1 MATKLGTLTLDLV
14 AKIGNYT
21 APLSKAEQQTKA
33 TTQRISADMSK
44 GASAIDMLGNS
55 ANRTT
60 QILGSLVA
68 TAGIGFSVSELI
80 KYSDTYIGLNNR
92 LKLVTTSETQL
103 ATAVKDTFEIAQK
116 SRSSWETTAAIY
128 QRFAQNS
135 DRLGLS
141 QERVASITETVSKAV
156 AISGAS
162 TESAN
167 AAMMQ
172 FGQALASGV
181 LRGEEFNSVNEQT
194 PAVLDAIAKGLGVQ
208 RAALKSMAEEGELT
222 TDVLIKALEKA
233 DQSVQDLFGKTDVTI
248 GQSFTYLNNEITKFV
263 GESGKGSGAA
273 TALSS
278 SVMVLANNLDLLTNA
293 AMVGGAY
300 LAGSYISSLV
310 ATTVA
315 SVKNTLATAANTAA
329 TKTKILADYELAKAE
344 LAASAAMVRSMGATN
359 AETAALVAN
368 SRAAYQKAAASKAA
382 MLSSASLLGV
392 LGGPVGLG
400 LTVASVAASYIFMS
414 EKTDLTTESIAN
426 QIPKVSELTKKY
438 SELNAAQAQ
447 SELDKLRSDQK
458 NIQDELTK
466 TSSEMFKFIEI
477 TRRLPN
483 VSLKNA
489 GEIEGLLNKVYKGS
503 MSASDALIELRK
515 NSEIPESVIT
525 KFNNL
530 AVQVDDVRSKSERNI
545 EAQKLAKTRIDQAG
559 NAAQDSVPK
568 FNAQEKA
575 INGVTSALGN
585 ANSEFAKY
593 LKQSQ
598 ETAISNLYKQ
608 GLLEQ
613 GYSPS
618 QASAIFDLQQAR
630 GMSAILS
637 KEEVESALN
646 VLRITDQTTKAE
658 QAYNDRIKQNSEA
671 LKKTANEAKRRREE
685 QERLEKE
692 QTQTRDQVSYE
703 YADDFTR
710 MNIDYQKQ
718 VAEINK
724 ANFGSEQ
731 SKYLEAAKARYDFNA
746 EMYLRQITSEINQH
760 KWSEEEK
767 LKYSLETEK
776 EVIENSGKYNKEL
789 KELKLK
795 ALGEVTTQELAWLE
809 LEKRQRISD
818 ASEAFRTDM
827 ENIAA
832 RYAFE
837 REQILLNKSIS
848 DEERKALLNASV
860 YTQNKDESQVRDSA
874 IADYRDV
881 MGFEESPL
889 VRQFEVLQK
898 MRELDLI
905 NEEAYQKS
913 KLDLTIK
920 YGASY
925 MESML
930 GGFASLVD
938 ENSKTYAVLFAAQ
951 KGFAVAQAMLNIP
964 QAYSKAYDAVVGT
977 PYVGPYIAPA
987 VGAAAAA
994 LQVVQAAKINSV
1006 NYSGFANGGYT
1017 GAGGKYDPAGIVHKG
1032 EVVFSQVDVARW
1044 GGVGNVEALRTGK
1057 GFADGGVVDTKVL
1070 DMANNQAISGYLSDR
1085 QAANEQTNAS
1095 ELLQTVQINNILDP
1109 AIVGDYLAMPS
1120 GTKQIMNTIKRN
1132 ATTINAI
1139 LGRR

>member
-33 TTQRISADMSK
+33 TTQRISADMGK
-44 GASAIDMLGNS
+44 ASAAVDLLGNS
-55 ANRTT
+55 ASKTS

-80 KYSDTYIGLNNR
+80 KYSDTYTGLNNR

-194 PAVLDAIAKGLGVQ
+194 PAVLDAIAKGLGVP
-208 RAALKSMAEEGELT
+208 RAALKSMAEEGKLT

-310 ATTVA
+310 ATIVA

-400 LTVASVAASYIFMS
+400 LTVAGVAASYLLMQDNADKVNKKLEEQASVADKAAS
-414 EKTDLTTESIAN
+414 ELSKLQGVDRKSAINDLTAAFEAQNKELKKSGFA
-426 QIPKVSELTKKY
+426 VS
-438 SELNAAQAQ
+438 A
-447 SELDKLRSDQK
+447 
-458 NIQDELTK
+458 
-466 TSSEMFKFIEI
+466 
-477 TRRLPN
+477 
-483 VSLKNA
+483 
-489 GEIEGLLNKVYKGS
+489 
-503 MSASDALIELRK
+503 ALIDIQNYEKGNRK
-515 NSEIPESVIT
+515 VIDVINQANKGT
-525 KFNNL
+525 ISYSAAIEQLNGMKISPDLYNAL
-530 AVQVDDVRSKSERNI
+530 KKQVEQYDSNFEKANKSATALGVFGKEVV
-545 EAQKLAKTRIDQAG
+545 LTG
-559 NAAQDSVPK
+559 NAAQ
-568 FNAQEKA
+568 NA
-575 INGVTSALGN
+575 ALQH
-585 ANSEFAKY
+585 
-593 LKQSQ
+593 KQQ
-598 ETAISNLYKQ
+598 NDALNETATAADKANDALTKYRDKLKESAISGLYKQ
-608 GLLEQ
+608 GLFEQ

-646 VLRITDQTTKAE
+646 VLRITEQTTKAE

-776 EVIENSGKYNKEL
+776 EAIENSGKYNKEL

-809 LEKRQRISD
+809 LEKKQRLLDARQFYMSD
-818 ASEAFRTDM
+818 AEYMQERYQLERDEIAKNMQLSQQERDARIAMLHAEEEFEKRKNLKSASLAWGQSYADM
-827 ENIAA
+827 TGSGARFQIEQDRFNRYEESNALFESQIALA
-832 RYAFE
+832 ETAAE
-837 REQILLNKSIS
+837 REAIWQAHNERMRIIDENYWNSTKAYQLGMAADVFGGLSGVMLNFV
-848 DEERKALLNASV
+848 DESSSSYQALVAIQKGANLASV
-860 YTQNKDESQVRDSA
+860 LMNSITAISAAWASAPFPYNLPAVAMATVETGALQATLQAFTPNISGMAHNGIDNIPKEGTWLLDGGERVLNPEQNKDLTNYLSQVQTGGQNRPIDNKISVIMVKDEDEA
-874 IADYRDV
+874 KNYKYSKD
-881 MGFEESPL
+881 FE
-889 VRQFEVLQK
+889 
-898 MRELDLI
+898 D
-905 NEEAYQKS
+905 
-913 KLDLTIK
+913 
-920 YGASY
+920 
-925 MESML
+925 
-930 GGFASLVD
+930 
-938 ENSKTYAVLFAAQ
+938 AVLYH
-951 KGFAVAQAMLNIP
+951 M
-964 QAYSKAYDAVVGT
+964 
-977 PYVGPYIAPA
+977 
-987 VGAAAAA
+987 
-994 LQVVQAAKINSV
+994 
-1006 NYSGFANGGYT
+1006 
-1017 GAGGKYDPAGIVHKG
+1017 
-1032 EVVFSQVDVARW
+1032 
-1044 GGVGNVEALRTGK
+1044 
-1057 GFADGGVVDTKVL
+1057 
-1070 DMANNQAISGYLSDR
+1070 
-1085 QAANEQTNAS
+1085 
-1095 ELLQTVQINNILDP
+1095 
-1109 AIVGDYLAMPS
+1109 
-1120 GTKQIMNTIKRN
+1120 KRN
-1132 ATTINAI
+1132 RSKI
-1139 LGRR
+1139 

>member
-33 TTQRISADMSK
+33 TTQRISADMGK
-44 GASAIDMLGNS
+44 ASAAVDLLGNS
-55 ANRTT
+55 ASKTS

-208 RAALKSMAEEGELT
+208 RAALKSMAEEGKLT

-315 SVKNTLATAANTAA
+315 SVKNTLATAANKAA

-382 MLSSASLLGV
+382 MLSSSSLIGV

-400 LTVASVAASYIFMS
+400 LTVAGVAASYLLMQDNADKVNKKLEEQASVADKAAS
-414 EKTDLTTESIAN
+414 ELSKLQGVDRKSAINDLTAAFEAQNKELKKSGFA
-426 QIPKVSELTKKY
+426 VS
-438 SELNAAQAQ
+438 A
-447 SELDKLRSDQK
+447 
-458 NIQDELTK
+458 
-466 TSSEMFKFIEI
+466 
-477 TRRLPN
+477 
-483 VSLKNA
+483 
-489 GEIEGLLNKVYKGS
+489 
-503 MSASDALIELRK
+503 ALIDIQNYEKGNRK
-515 NSEIPESVIT
+515 VIDVINQANKGT
-525 KFNNL
+525 ISYSAAIEQLNGMKISPDLYNAL
-530 AVQVDDVRSKSERNI
+530 KKQVEQYDSNFEKANKSATALGVFGKEVV
-545 EAQKLAKTRIDQAG
+545 LTG
-559 NAAQDSVPK
+559 NAAQ
-568 FNAQEKA
+568 NA
-575 INGVTSALGN
+575 ALQH
-585 ANSEFAKY
+585 
-593 LKQSQ
+593 KQQ
-598 ETAISNLYKQ
+598 NDALNETATAADKANDALTKYRDKLKESAISGLYKQ
-608 GLLEQ
+608 GLFEQ

-618 QASAIFDLQQAR
+618 QANAIFELQQAR

-637 KEEVESALN
+637 KEEIASALN
-646 VLRITDQTTKAE
+646 VLKITEQTTKAE

-671 LKKTANEAKRRREE
+671 LKETANEAKRRREE

-913 KLDLTIK
+913 KLDLTLK

-951 KGFAVAQAMLNIP
+951 KAFAVAQAMLNIP
-964 QAYSKAYDAVVGT
+964 SAYSKAYDAVVGT
-977 PYVGPYIAPA
+977 PFVGPYIAPA

-994 LQVVQAAKINSV
+994 LQVAQAASIKSV
-1006 NYSGFANGGYT
+1006 NLT
-1017 GAGGKYDPAGIVHKG
+1017 GMAHDGIDNIPKEG
-1032 EVVFSQVDVARW
+1032 TW
-1044 GGVGNVEALRTGK
+1044 LL
-1057 GFADGGVVDTKVL
+1057 DGGERVL
-1070 DMANNQAISGYLSDR
+1070 NPEQNKDLTNYLS
-1085 QAANEQTNAS
+1085 QAQQSNSSTSTPQN
-1095 ELLQTVQINNILDP
+1095 LQINNILDP
-1109 AIVGDYLAMPS
+1109 SIVGDFMGTSS
-1120 GTKQIMNTIKRN
+1120 GTKTFMNFIKNNRSSIK
-1132 ATTINAI
+1132 ALIA
-1139 LGRR
+1139 

>member
-1 MATKLGTLTLDLV
+1 MKPAKAGFYCLEENIMATKLGTLTLDLV

-33 TTQRISADMSK
+33 TTQRISADMGK
-44 GASAIDMLGNS
+44 ASAAVDLLGNS
-55 ANRTT
+55 ASKTS

-80 KYSDTYIGLNNR
+80 KYSDTYTGLNNR

-181 LRGEEFNSVNEQT
+181 LRGEEFNSVNEQA

-208 RAALKSMAEEGELT
+208 RAALKRMAEEGKLT

-248 GQSFTYLNNEITKFV
+248 DQSFTYLNNEITKFV

-315 SVKNTLATAANTAA
+315 SAKNTLAKAANTAA

-344 LAASAAMVRSMGATN
+344 LAASAAMVRSMGVTN

-400 LTVASVAASYIFMS
+400 LTVASVAAGYLLMRGNGDQANKMLGDQSRYAS
-414 EKTDLTTESIAN
+414 LATGELEKLSGAQLRAAEKELSNQLMLQSGHLQKAKNDFEALTESVLDSNKGNQEAYRIWAELRTGVITTEQAFNKLNQTKFVTSDQINALADSQSKIIQHEDAVKKLNEQLNKTRESGAN
-426 QIPKVSELTKKY
+426 AANGIKAIGNAADETKVSIEVLNKALGKLTDQRTDSQYVMNTAKNLGGDIEKAKALLEYRKQLGLGSVGRQLTPQERKPFEDSYAALRALKAYEDNIAESKKTSLKLSKQQTSEY
-438 SELNAAQAQ
+438 EKQAGEASRIKEEQFKSREDIYYKYATREMKIEKDLQSEIAKIQGSNFSPKDTAGYISNAQSRSQLEVLLYKAQLDSELNDWKQTEQ
-447 SELDKLRSDQK
+447 EKL
-458 NIQDELTK
+458 NH
-466 TSSEMFKFIEI
+466 
-477 TRRLPN
+477 
-483 VSLKNA
+483 
-489 GEIEGLLNKVYKGS
+489 KVYVNEL
-503 MSASDALIELRK
+503 MIRLDSDM
-515 NSEIPESVIT
+515 N
-525 KFNNL
+525 
-530 AVQVDDVRSKSERNI
+530 
-545 EAQKLAKTRIDQAG
+545 
-559 NAAQDSVPK
+559 
-568 FNAQEKA
+568 
-575 INGVTSALGN
+575 
-585 ANSEFAKY
+585 
-593 LKQSQ
+593 
-598 ETAISNLYKQ
+598 
-608 GLLEQ
+608 
-613 GYSPS
+613 
-618 QASAIFDLQQAR
+618 
-630 GMSAILS
+630 
-637 KEEVESALN
+637 
-646 VLRITDQTTKAE
+646 
-658 QAYNDRIKQNSEA
+658 
-671 LKKTANEAKRRREE
+671 EE
-685 QERLEKE
+685 QK
-692 QTQTRDQVSYE
+692 
-703 YADDFTR
+703 
-710 MNIDYQKQ
+710 KQ
-718 VAEINK
+718 AI
-724 ANFGSEQ
+724 Q
-731 SKYLEAAKARYDFNA
+731 SLIGRSN
-746 EMYLRQITSEINQH
+746 
-760 KWSEEEK
+760 
-767 LKYSLETEK
+767 
-776 EVIENSGKYNKEL
+776 
-789 KELKLK
+789 
-795 ALGEVTTQELAWLE
+795 QELAWIKLQQ
-809 LEKRQRISD
+809 RQRISD

-837 REQILLNKSIS
+837 REQILLNKSIG

-951 KGFAVAQAMLNIP
+951 KAFAVAQAMLNIP
-964 QAYSKAYDAVVGT
+964 AAYSKAYDAVVGT
-977 PYVGPYIAPA
+977 PFVGPYIAPA

-994 LQVVQAAKINSV
+994 LQVAQAASIKSV
-1006 NYSGFANGGYT
+1006 GLT
-1017 GAGGKYDPAGIVHKG
+1017 GMAHDGIDNIPKEGTWLLNKG
-1032 EVVFSQVDVARW
+1032 ERVLNPNQNRDLTNYLSQVQT
-1044 GGVGNVEALRTGK
+1044 GGQNRPIDNKLSVIMVKDEDEAK
-1057 GFADGGVVDTKVL
+1057 NYKYSKDFEDAVL
-1070 DMANNQAISGYLSDR
+1070 YHM
-1085 QAANEQTNAS
+1085 
-1095 ELLQTVQINNILDP
+1095 
-1109 AIVGDYLAMPS
+1109 
-1120 GTKQIMNTIKRN
+1120 KRN
-1132 ATTINAI
+1132 RSKI
-1139 LGRR
+1139 

>member
-33 TTQRISADMSK
+33 TTQRISADMGK

-80 KYSDTYIGLNNR
+80 KYSDTYTGLNNR

-194 PAVLDAIAKGLGVQ
+194 PAVLDAIAKGLGVP
-208 RAALKSMAEEGELT
+208 RAALKSMAEEGKLT

-545 EAQKLAKTRIDQAG
+545 EAQKLAKTRIDQVG

-585 ANSEFAKY
+585 ANSEYAKY

-637 KEEVESALN
+637 KEEIASALN
-646 VLRITDQTTKAE
+646 VLKITEQTTKAE

-703 YADDFTR
+703 YVDDFTR

-809 LEKRQRISD
+809 LEKQQRLLDARQFYMSD
-818 ASEAFRTDM
+818 AEYMQERYQLERDEIAKNMQLSKQERDARIAMSLAEEEFEKRKNLKSASIAWGQTYADMTGTGAQFQIEQDRFTQYDQSNALFEAQMALAET
-827 ENIAA
+827 AA
-832 RYAFE
+832 E
-837 REQILLNKSIS
+837 REAIWQAHNDRMLAIDEDYQARSNQLSLSYGEQITGSFADIFKTIGG
-848 DEERKALLNASV
+848 E
-860 YTQNKDESQVRDSA
+860 QSA
-874 IADYRDV
+874 
-881 MGFEESPL
+881 
-889 VRQFEVLQK
+889 
-898 MRELDLI
+898 
-905 NEEAYQKS
+905 AY
-913 KLDLTIK
+913 KL
-920 YGASY
+920 
-925 MESML
+925 M
-930 GGFASLVD
+930 
-938 ENSKTYAVLFAAQ
+938 FAAQ
-951 KGFAVAQAMLNIP
+951 KGFAIAQSIVSIQTGIANAMSLP
-964 QAYSKAYDAVVGT
+964 F
-977 PYVGPYIAPA
+977 PA
-987 VGAAAAA
+987 NLGAAATVAA
-994 LQVVQAAKINSV
+994 ETASIISNIQAVTLTGMAHDGIANIPEEGTWLLNKGERVLNPQDNKAFTDFINSQS
-1006 NYSGFANGGYT
+1006 SGEPNITINNNT
-1017 GAGGKYDPAGIVHKG
+1017 GANVSASRGVDGRLYVTID
-1032 EVVFSQVDVARW
+1032 EVENFVSQSLGMPNSR
-1044 GGVGNVEALRTGK
+1044 
-1057 GFADGGVVDTKVL
+1057 
-1070 DMANNQAISGYLSDR
+1070 ISKSLT
-1085 QAANEQTNAS
+1085 QNTNA
-1095 ELLQTVQINNILDP
+1095 
-1109 AIVGDYLAMPS
+1109 
-1120 GTKQIMNTIKRN
+1120 
-1132 ATTINAI
+1132 
-1139 LGRR
+1139 GRRR

>member
-1 MATKLGTLTLDLV
+1 MAVGLGTLTLDLV

-33 TTQRISADMSK
+33 TTQRISADMGK
-44 GASAIDMLGNS
+44 ASAAVDLLGNS
-55 ANRTT
+55 ASKTS

-80 KYSDTYIGLNNR
+80 KYSDTYTGLNNR

-194 PAVLDAIAKGLGVQ
+194 PAILDAIAKGLGVQ

-233 DQSVQDLFGKTDVTI
+233 DESVQDLFGKTDVTI

-315 SVKNTLATAANTAA
+315 SAKNTLATAANTAA

-400 LTVASVAASYIFMS
+400 LTVAGVAASYLLMQDNADKVNKKL
-414 EKTDLTTESIAN
+414 EEQASIADR
-426 QIPKVSELTKKY
+426 TA
-438 SELNAAQAQ
+438 SELNKLTGVDRKSAINDLTAAFEAQ
-447 SELDKLRSDQK
+447 NKALDKS
-458 NIQDELTK
+458 
-466 TSSEMFKFIEI
+466 
-477 TRRLPN
+477 RLA
-483 VSLKNA
+483 V
-489 GEIEGLLNKVYKGS
+489 GS
-503 MSASDALIELRK
+503 ALIDIQNYEKGNWKVVEVINQANKGTISYNDAIKQL
-515 NSEIPESVIT
+515 NSMKISPDLYNAL
-525 KFNNL
+525 KK
-530 AVQVDDVRSKSERNI
+530 QVEQYDSNFEKANKSATALGVFGKEVV
-545 EAQKLAKTRIDQAG
+545 LTG
-559 NAAQDSVPK
+559 NAAQ
-568 FNAQEKA
+568 NA
-575 INGVTSALGN
+575 ALQH
-585 ANSEFAKY
+585 
-593 LKQSQ
+593 KQQ
-598 ETAISNLYKQ
+598 NDALNETATAADKANDALTKYRDKLKESAISGLYKQ
-608 GLLEQ
+608 GLFEQ

-618 QASAIFDLQQAR
+618 QANAIFELQQAR

-637 KEEVESALN
+637 KEEIASALN
-646 VLRITDQTTKAE
+646 VLKITEQTTKAE
-658 QAYNDRIKQNSEA
+658 QAYNDRIKQGNDS
-671 LKKTANEAKRRREE
+671 LKKRESERAKAAEEDRRLREKQFQDREDIYYKYASREMKIEKDLQSEIAKIQASNFSPKDTAGYISNAQSRSQLEVLLYKAQLDSELNDWKQTE
-685 QERLEKE
+685 QEKLNHKVYVNELMIQLDSDMNKE
-692 QTQTRDQVSYE
+692 QK
-703 YADDFTR
+703 
-710 MNIDYQKQ
+710 KQ
-718 VAEINK
+718 AI
-724 ANFGSEQ
+724 Q
-731 SKYLEAAKARYDFNA
+731 SLIGRSN
-746 EMYLRQITSEINQH
+746 
-760 KWSEEEK
+760 
-767 LKYSLETEK
+767 
-776 EVIENSGKYNKEL
+776 
-789 KELKLK
+789 
-795 ALGEVTTQELAWLE
+795 QELAWIRLQQ
-809 LEKRQRISD
+809 RQRISD

-905 NEEAYQKS
+905 NEEAYQNAKLQLQAKS
-913 KLDLTIK
+913 TA
-920 YGASY
+920 GY
-925 MESML
+925 MEGML

-951 KGFAVAQAMLNIP
+951 KAFAVAQAMLNIP
-964 QAYSKAYDAVVGT
+964 SAYSKAYDAVVGT
-977 PYVGPYIAPA
+977 PFVGPYIAPA

-994 LQVVQAAKINSV
+994 LQVAQAASIKSV
-1006 NYSGFANGGYT
+1006 SLTGMAHNGIDNIPKEGT
-1017 GAGGKYDPAGIVHKG
+1017 
-1032 EVVFSQVDVARW
+1032 W
-1044 GGVGNVEALRTGK
+1044 LL
-1057 GFADGGVVDTKVL
+1057 DGGERVL
-1070 DMANNQAISGYLSDR
+1070 NPEQNKDLTRYLNDR
-1085 QAANEQTNAS
+1085 QSANTQNQPMESPQVNVRVMNSWDDSEYYNALAAPQGEKI
-1095 ELLQTVQINNILDP
+1095 VMNI
-1109 AIVGDYLAMPS
+1109 
-1120 GTKQIMNTIKRN
+1120 IKRN
-1132 ATTINAI
+1132 RTK
-1139 LGRR
+1139 LGI

>member
-80 KYSDTYIGLNNR
+80 KYSDTYTGLNNR

-208 RAALKSMAEEGELT
+208 RAALKSMAEEGKLT

-315 SVKNTLATAANTAA
+315 SAKNTLATAANTAA

-400 LTVASVAASYIFMS
+400 LTVAGVAASYLLMQDNAEEVNKKLAEQASVADKAAS
-414 EKTDLTTESIAN
+414 ELSKLQGVDRKSAINDLT
-426 QIPKVSELTKKY
+426 
-438 SELNAAQAQ
+438 AAFEAQ
-447 SELDKLRSDQK
+447 NKE
-458 NIQDELTK
+458 
-466 TSSEMFKFIEI
+466 
-477 TRRLPN
+477 
-483 VSLKNA
+483 LKNSGFA
-489 GEIEGLLNKVYKGS
+489 V
-503 MSASDALIELRK
+503 SAALIDIQNYEK
-515 NSEIPESVIT
+515 GNWKVIDVINQANKGT
-525 KFNNL
+525 ISYSAAIEQLNGMKISPDLYNAL
-530 AVQVDDVRSKSERNI
+530 KKQVEQYDSNFEKANKSATALGVFGKEVV
-545 EAQKLAKTRIDQAG
+545 LTG
-559 NAAQDSVPK
+559 NAAQ
-568 FNAQEKA
+568 NA
-575 INGVTSALGN
+575 ALQH
-585 ANSEFAKY
+585 
-593 LKQSQ
+593 KQQ
-598 ETAISNLYKQ
+598 NDALNETATAADKAKDALTKYRDKLKESAISGLYKQ
-608 GLLEQ
+608 GLFEQ

-618 QASAIFDLQQAR
+618 QANAIFELQQAR

-646 VLRITDQTTKAE
+646 VLRITEQTTKAE

-703 YADDFTR
+703 YVDDFTR

-809 LEKRQRISD
+809 LEKQQRLLDARQFYMTDAEYMQERYKLERDEIAKNMQLSKQERDARIAMLHAEEEFEKRKNLKS
-818 ASEAFRTDM
+818 ASIAWGQSYADMTGTGAQFQIEQDRFTQYDQSNALFEAQ
-827 ENIAA
+827 IALA
-832 RYAFE
+832 NSAAE
-837 REQILLNKSIS
+837 REAIWQAHNDRMAMIDEQYWRGTAQLNLSYGEQITSSFADMAKNMYGEQSSAYKAMFAASKAFAIAQSLVSIS
-848 DEERKALLNASV
+848 QGIAMASANPFPYNLAAMATVAASTAGLVSNIQSVAGVFHGGTDYVPKESSYLLDKGERVLSPRQNSDLTRYLNERQSSNGDGV
-860 YTQNKDESQVRDSA
+860 NININVPSGYTANESRDGNGNVTIDVVRRE
-874 IADYRDV
+874 IADSWNNLSRANSS
-881 MGFEESPL
+881 ES
-889 VRQFEVLQK
+889 R
-898 MRELDLI
+898 
-905 NEEAYQKS
+905 
-913 KLDLTIK
+913 
-920 YGASY
+920 
-925 MESML
+925 SMQQ
-930 GGFASLVD
+930 
-938 ENSKTYAVLFAAQ
+938 N
-951 KGFAVAQAMLNIP
+951 
-964 QAYSKAYDAVVGT
+964 
-977 PYVGPYIAPA
+977 
-987 VGAAAAA
+987 
-994 LQVVQAAKINSV
+994 
-1006 NYSGFANGGYT
+1006 
-1017 GAGGKYDPAGIVHKG
+1017 
-1032 EVVFSQVDVARW
+1032 FSVAR
-1044 GGVGNVEALRTGK
+1044 NR
-1057 GFADGGVVDTKVL
+1057 
-1070 DMANNQAISGYLSDR
+1070 
-1085 QAANEQTNAS
+1085 
-1095 ELLQTVQINNILDP
+1095 
-1109 AIVGDYLAMPS
+1109 
-1120 GTKQIMNTIKRN
+1120 
-1132 ATTINAI
+1132 
-1139 LGRR
+1139 

>member
-33 TTQRISADMSK
+33 TTQRISADMGK
-44 GASAIDMLGNS
+44 ASAAVDLLGNS
-55 ANRTT
+55 ASKTS

-172 FGQALASGV
+172 FGQALATGV

-585 ANSEFAKY
+585 ANSELSKY

-646 VLRITDQTTKAE
+646 VLRITEQTTKAE

-671 LKKTANEAKRRREE
+671 LKKTANEAKRRGEE

-837 REQILLNKSIS
+837 REQILLNKSIG

-951 KGFAVAQAMLNIP
+951 KAFAVAQAMLNIP
-964 QAYSKAYDAVVGT
+964 AAYSKAYDAVVGT

-994 LQVVQAAKINSV
+994 LQVAQAAKINSV
-1006 NYSGFANGGYT
+1006 NLT
-1017 GAGGKYDPAGIVHKG
+1017 GMAHDGISNIPEEGTWLLNKG
-1032 EVVFSQVDVARW
+1032 ER
-1044 GGVGNVEALRTGK
+1044 
-1057 GFADGGVVDTKVL
+1057 VL
-1070 DMANNQAISGYLSDR
+1070 NPEQNKDLTNYLS
-1085 QAANEQTNAS
+1085 QAQQSNSSTSTPQN
-1095 ELLQTVQINNILDP
+1095 LQINNILDP
-1109 AIVGDYLAMPS
+1109 SIVGDFMGTSS
-1120 GTKQIMNTIKRN
+1120 GTKTFMNFIKNNRSSIK
-1132 ATTINAI
+1132 ALIA
-1139 LGRR
+1139 